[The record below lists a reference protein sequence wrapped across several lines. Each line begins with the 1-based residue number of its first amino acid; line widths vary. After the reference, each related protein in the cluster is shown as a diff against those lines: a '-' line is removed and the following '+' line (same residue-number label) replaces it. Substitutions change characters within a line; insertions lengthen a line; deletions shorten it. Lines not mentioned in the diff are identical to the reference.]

1 MLLESLHDCGQV
13 SDFGIE
19 LNILNEVCVGGRL
32 QYLGLRVLIGN
43 GKGVEKLVDVAH
55 LLLHADI

>member
-1 MLLESLHDCGQV
+1 
-13 SDFGIE
+13 
-19 LNILNEVCVGGRL
+19 VGGRL